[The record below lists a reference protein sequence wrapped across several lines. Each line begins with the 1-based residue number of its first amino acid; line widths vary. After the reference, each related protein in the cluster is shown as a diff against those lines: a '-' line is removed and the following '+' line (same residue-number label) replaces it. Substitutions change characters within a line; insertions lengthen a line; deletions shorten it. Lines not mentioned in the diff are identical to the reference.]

1 MRIAQVAPLYESVSP
16 QAHGQTERVIAYL
29 TNELVNQDHQVTLFA
44 SGDSVSQA
52 RLIAPCDQA
61 LRFDPEVRD
70 PLAHHVVMMERMLQ
84 DAAEFDVVHFHM
96 DYLHLPLVSRLDIQT
111 LTTLHGPLD
120 NPELTP
126 LYRMFSKL
134 PFVSISQAQRTPMPW
149 LNWQDTIYY
158 GLPEDLFQLH
168 PNPGAYLAYLGPITP
183 EQDIERAIEIAKL
196 ANMPLKISANMEQV
210 DPAYL
215 QMEIKPLLNDS
226 RIEYFGEIDEAEKN
240 EFLGQAAA
248 LLLPTMS
255 AAPFPL
261 ASIEALAC
269 GTPVIA
275 SRQGVA
281 SEVIEHGVTGYLF
294 DDVESAAQ
302 AVKQSSTLSR
312 AACRKAF
319 ESRFTAT
326 RMAQNYLRVY
336 DALLTGS
343 LEPLAA

>member
-44 SGDSVSQA
+44 SGDSISQA

-61 LRFDPEVRD
+61 LRFDPGMQD
-70 PLAHHVVMMERMLQ
+70 PLVHHVVMMERMLQ

-96 DYLHLPLVSRLDIQT
+96 DYLHMPLVSRLDIQT

-120 NPELTP
+120 NPELTS
-126 LYRMFSKL
+126 LYRLFPEL
-134 PFVSISQAQRTPMPW
+134 PVVSISQAQRLPLPG
-149 LNWQDTIYY
+149 LNWQNTIYY
-158 GLPEDLFQLH
+158 GLPEDLFQF
-168 PNPGAYLAYLGPITP
+168 NQEPGSYLAFLGPITP
-183 EQDIERAIEIAKL
+183 EQDIARAIEIATL
-196 ANMPLKISANMEQV
+196 AEMPLKIAANMEQV

-215 QMEIKPLLNDS
+215 QMEIKPLLNDA
-226 RIEYFGEIDEAEKN
+226 RIEYLGEIDEDEKN
-240 EFLGQAAA
+240 ECLGHAAA
-248 LLLPTMS
+248 LLLPTAA

-275 SRQGVA
+275 SRHGVA
-281 SEVIEHGVTGYLF
+281 AEVIEHGVTGYLV
-294 DDVESAAQ
+294 DDIDSAVQ
-302 AVKQSSTLSR
+302 AVKQLSALSR
-312 AACRKAF
+312 VDCRKAF

-326 RMAQNYLRVY
+326 RMAQDYLRVY
-336 DALLTGS
+336 DALLAGNM
-343 LEPLAA
+343 EPIAA